1 MGHLRV
7 LQFCGTWEG
16 EKLEAV
22 AEGIS
27 PPGSV
32 VCLSVVGLQHF
43 LSEASV
49 SEASHL
55 FSALPYAALQ
65 TCAPESLDWHSSR
78 RNSWIRQ
85 SRAEPH
91 SRMMGSHREFG
102 IVQKVAN

>member
-1 MGHLRV
+1 MQNCIWGGEWAREQTAGVWDMRV

-16 EKLEAV
+16 KKLEAV
-22 AEGIS
+22 AKGIS

-49 SEASHL
+49 SDASHL
-55 FSALPYAALQ
+55 FRAFPYAALQ

-78 RNSWIRQ
+78 RNS
-85 SRAEPH
+85 
-91 SRMMGSHREFG
+91 
-102 IVQKVAN
+102 